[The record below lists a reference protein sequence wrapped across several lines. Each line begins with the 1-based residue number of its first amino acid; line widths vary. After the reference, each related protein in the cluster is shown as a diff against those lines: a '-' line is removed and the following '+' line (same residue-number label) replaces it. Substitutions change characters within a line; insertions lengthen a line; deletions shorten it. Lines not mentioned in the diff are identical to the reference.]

1 VYTTCTLDGVPLP
14 RFQRLAL
21 EERRRI
27 LAVAARHIADRGLD
41 GISLGQLADE
51 AEISR
56 SALYTYFDG
65 RDDVIRAATDAAGN
79 AVAEAVGAWDRHADA
94 ERFWSA
100 IDDALSRMRELLAQR
115 PELRELRDRES
126 HGLDDWL
133 DDVLA
138 DAEALGLVTTP
149 NRAFARAATAAII
162 GAADALDAAQPGA
175 VAAGDIR
182 HMLGRVWS

>member
-1 VYTTCTLDGVPLP
+1 MYTACTLDRVPLP
-14 RFQRLAL
+14 RFQRLAP

-65 RDDVIRAATDAAGN
+65 RDDVITAATAAAGS
-79 AVAEAVGAWDRHADA
+79 AVAEAVGAWNRHADP

-100 IDDALSRMRELLAQR
+100 LDDALTRMRQLLTER
-115 PELRELRDRES
+115 PELRELGDGAAD
-126 HGLDDWL
+126 GLNGWL
-133 DDVLA
+133 DEVLA
-138 DAEALGLVTTP
+138 DADALGLVTAP
-149 NRAFARAATAAII
+149 NRAFARASTAAII
-162 GAADALDAAQPGA
+162 GAADSLEAAQPGA
-175 VAAGDIR
+175 VAPGDVR
-182 HMLGRVWS
+182 HMLARIWS

>member
-1 VYTTCTLDGVPLP
+1 MYTACTLDRVPLP

-79 AVAEAVGAWDRHADA
+79 AVADAVGAWERHADA
-94 ERFWSA
+94 DRFWSA
-100 IDDALSRMRELLAQR
+100 LDAALSRMRDLLARR
-115 PELRELRDRES
+115 PELRSSTSD
-126 HGLDDWL
+126 GLGDWL

-138 DAEALGLVTTP
+138 DAEALGLVATA
-149 NRAFARAATAAII
+149 NRALARAATAAII
-162 GAADALDAAQPGA
+162 EAADGLDAAQPGA
-175 VAAGDIR
+175 VPVGDIR
-182 HMLGRVWS
+182 RMLGRVWSG